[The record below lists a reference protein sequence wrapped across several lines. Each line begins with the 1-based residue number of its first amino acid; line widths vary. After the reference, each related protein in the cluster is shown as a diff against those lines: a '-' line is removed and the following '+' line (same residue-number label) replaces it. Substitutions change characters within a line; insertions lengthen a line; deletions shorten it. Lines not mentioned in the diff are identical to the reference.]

1 MTIIRKREGDNG
13 GCCNPY
19 SELQLEIER
28 VDQTAIDA
36 KTMANNAEA
45 TINANMDKIN
55 DAIAIAPQVE
65 TNTANISQHENRIN
79 TNTTNIN
86 KNTIDIQEQDKD
98 ITALKTKTIQN
109 ENRINTNTININEN
123 TIDIQKQGEDIVAL
137 KTKTNEN
144 ENRINT
150 NTTNINKN
158 TIDIQEQGK
167 DITALKTKTNN
178 NSAAIETLEDEV
190 GPETVSG
197 TIQYRLKD
205 IDTKLP
211 TAIKEVEMIADAST
225 VTHKATHISG
235 TAESDALPVVSRDQA
250 GIMSASVY
258 AAMEDVIANNT
269 SRISI
274 LEQSAL
280 TYDISGLVSADPTN
294 AEISAAFHQ
303 KYPNIPIQPGIRVA
317 DYNNAHFWQY
327 GNNMWILLTQINIQT
342 ATNDSL
348 GIVKGSNTN
357 GKVFVE
363 TDGSMSLK
371 GYDALVSKD
380 ATHDSKISTLE
391 TGLGNANARID
402 ATNTNVA
409 NNAQDI
415 ATANGNISTNT
426 NDISGLKGKMT
437 TAEGQ
442 IATHETK
449 INQNTQNINGLSN
462 DISGLED
469 RISTA
474 EGQIATNETKIN
486 QNTQSINGLTTDV
499 NGLKSRMSTA
509 EGQISTNEA
518 NINQHTQSI
527 NGLTTDVN
535 GLKTS
540 KQDKL
545 IAGTGI
551 SIASDGKTISVEGP
565 VEPQRIAINTYQQ
578 LKNAISTMKVGD
590 RLTGDL
596 IANSGTS
603 GSVKGLGFFDFEKQD
618 EASKLG
624 GGMTKSIVF
633 KRHRSSVM
641 QGNLPNYT
649 TAQDGFNLGDLFRIN
664 LTTQILIQGGCAFKV
679 ENGQVKFDA
688 SLSATNPQITFT
700 ESGNLIYINVFWL
713 KY

>member
-1 MTIIRKREGDNG
+1 MTVIRKRTGDKG
-13 GCCNPY
+13 GCCSPY

-45 TINANMDKIN
+45 TVNANMDKIN
-55 DAIAIAPQVE
+55 DAIAIVPQVE
-65 TNTANISQHENRIN
+65 TNTTNISQHENRIN

-98 ITALKTKTIQN
+98 IIALKTKTIQN
-109 ENRINTNTININEN
+109 ENRINTNIININEN
-123 TIDIQKQGEDIVAL
+123 TIDIQKQSEDIV
-137 KTKTNEN
+137 
-144 ENRINT
+144 
-150 NTTNINKN
+150 
-158 TIDIQEQGK
+158 
-167 DITALKTKTNN
+167 ALKTKTNN
-178 NSAAIETLEDEV
+178 NSAAIKTLEDEV
-190 GPETVSG
+190 GSETVAG
-197 TIQYRLKD
+197 TIQYRLQN

-235 TAESDALPVVSRDQA
+235 TAESDALPVVSREQA

-269 SRISI
+269 SRISV

-303 KYPNIPIQPGIRVA
+303 KYPSIPIQPGIRVA

-348 GIVKGSNTN
+348 GIVKGSNTD

-391 TGLGNANARID
+391 TELSNTNARID

-415 ATANGNISTNT
+415 VTANGNISANAD
-426 NDISGLKGKMT
+426 DINGLKGRMA

-442 IATHETK
+442 IATH
-449 INQNTQNINGLSN
+449 
-462 DISGLED
+462 
-469 RISTA
+469 
-474 EGQIATNETKIN
+474 ETKIN

-499 NGLKSRMSTA
+499 NGLKSRISTA
-509 EGQISTNEA
+509 ESQISTNET
-518 NINQHTQSI
+518 NINQHTQNI

-551 SIASDGKTISVEGP
+551 EIASDGKTISVERA
-565 VEPQRIAINTYQQ
+565 VEPQRIAINTYDQ
-578 LKNAISTMKVGD
+578 LKNAINNMTVGD
-590 RLTGDL
+590 RLTGEA
-596 IANSGTS
+596 IAKTGTS
-603 GSVKGLGFFDFEKQD
+603 GSVKGLAFFDLEKITD
-618 EASKLG
+618 VVKLG
-624 GGMTKSIVF
+624 TGIPKSVIYR
-633 KRHRSSVM
+633 RHRSSVL
-641 QGNLPNYT
+641 QGNLPHYT
-649 TAQDGFNLGDLFRIN
+649 TASESDNLGEVIDIDLA
-664 LTTQILIQGGCAFKV
+664 TQINIHGGCAFDIV
-679 ENGQVKFDA
+679 NGKIEFNSQITP
-688 SLSATNPQITFT
+688 SNPHITFT
-700 ESGNLIYINVFWL
+700 SSDNLAFIKVYWL

>member
-1 MTIIRKREGDNG
+1 MTVIRKRTGDNG
-13 GCCNPY
+13 GCCSPY

-28 VDQTAIDA
+28 VDQTAIEA
-36 KTMANNAEA
+36 KTTANNAKA
-45 TINANMDKIN
+45 TINANMGKVN
-55 DAIAIAPQVE
+55 EAIVIVPQVE
-65 TNTANISQHENRIN
+65 TNTTNISQHENRIN

-86 KNTIDIQEQDKD
+86 KNTIDIQEQGKD
-98 ITALKTKTIQN
+98 IAALKTKTIQ
-109 ENRINTNTININEN
+109 
-123 TIDIQKQGEDIVAL
+123 
-137 KTKTNEN
+137 N

-190 GPETVSG
+190 GPETVAG
-197 TIQYRLKD
+197 TIQYRLKN
-205 IDTKLP
+205 IDSKLP

-235 TAESDALPVVSRDQA
+235 TAESDALPVVSREQA

-269 SRISI
+269 SRISV

-348 GIVKGSNTN
+348 GIVKGSDTD

-371 GYDALVSKD
+371 GYDALVAKD
-380 ATHDSKISTLE
+380 ATHDSRISTLE

-402 ATNTNVA
+402 ATNTNVT

-415 ATANGNISTNT
+415 TTANGNISTNT
-426 NDISGLKGKMT
+426 NDINGLKGRMA
-437 TAEGQ
+437 TAEEQ
-442 IATHETK
+442 IATHDTK
-449 INQNTQNINGLSN
+449 IT
-462 DISGLED
+462 
-469 RISTA
+469 
-474 EGQIATNETKIN
+474 
-486 QNTQSINGLTTDV
+486 QNTQSINGLSTDI

-509 EGQISTNEA
+509 EGQISTNETNIDQHTQSINELSTDINGLKSRMSTA
-518 NINQHTQSI
+518 EGQISTNETNINQHTQSI
-527 NGLTTDVN
+527 NGLTTNVN

-545 IAGTGI
+545 TAGKGITIVNGVISAKRSIYQGSFIDLFEKTSSYIRVKQDFEIEYINISGNSLDRVYSTQKICKQDFLANRTMYYFASVKSDYGSGYILYRTDTNKI
-551 SIASDGKTISVEGP
+551 SIYISGQQITE
-565 VEPQRIAINTYQQ
+565 ETLNTYQI
-578 LKNAISTMKVGD
+578 KTD
-590 RLTGDL
+590 
-596 IANSGTS
+596 SGN
-603 GSVKGLGFFDFEKQD
+603 VDF
-618 EASKLG
+618 
-624 GGMTKSIVF
+624 T
-633 KRHRSSVM
+633 HTH
-641 QGNLPNYT
+641 Y
-649 TAQDGFNLGDLFRIN
+649 FRIW
-664 LTTQILIQGGCAFKV
+664 T
-679 ENGQVKFDA
+679 
-688 SLSATNPQITFT
+688 
-700 ESGNLIYINVFWL
+700 
-713 KY
+713 

>member
-1 MTIIRKREGDNG
+1 MTVIRKRSGDKG

-36 KTMANNAEA
+36 KTIANNAEA
-45 TINANMDKIN
+45 TINANMGKIN

-65 TNTANISQHENRIN
+65 TNTANISQHEDRIN

-109 ENRINTNTININEN
+109 ENRINTNTININNN
-123 TIDIQKQGEDIVAL
+123 TIDIQEHGEDIIAL

-158 TIDIQEQGK
+158 TMDIQKQSE
-167 DITALKTKTNN
+167 DIVSLKTKTNN
-178 NSAAIETLEDEV
+178 NSAAIEALEDEV
-190 GPETVSG
+190 GPETVAG
-197 TIQYRLKD
+197 TIQYRLKN

-211 TAIKEVEMIADAST
+211 TAIKEVEMVADAST

-235 TAESDALPVVSRDQA
+235 TAESDALPVVSRTQA

-269 SRISI
+269 SRISV

-294 AEISAAFHQ
+294 AEISAAFQQ

-348 GIVKGSNTN
+348 GIVKGSNTD

-380 ATHDSKISTLE
+380 ATHDSKINTLE
-391 TGLGNANARID
+391 VGLGNANARID

-409 NNAQDI
+409 NNAADI
-415 ATANGNISTNT
+415 VAANGNISTNT
-426 NDISGLKGKMT
+426 NDINGLKGRMA
-437 TAEGQ
+437 TAEEQ
-442 IATHETK
+442 IATHDTK
-449 INQNTQNINGLSN
+449 INQHTQSINGLST
-462 DISGLED
+462 DINGLNS
-469 RISTA
+469 RMSTA
-474 EGQIATNETKIN
+474 EGQISTNETNIN
-486 QNTQSINGLTTDV
+486 QHTQSINGLSTDV

-509 EGQISTNEA
+509 EGQISTNET

-527 NGLTTDVN
+527 NGLSTDIN

-551 SIASDGKTISVEGP
+551 SIASDGKTISIKGP
-565 VEPQRIAINTYQQ
+565 VEQIVINTYDK
-578 LKNAISTMKVGD
+578 LKNAISTMAVGD
-590 RLTGDL
+590 RLTGDM
-596 IANSGTS
+596 IGTTGDS
-603 GSVKGLGFFDFEKQD
+603 GSALGLSFFDFEKVG
-618 EASKLG
+618 EATNLPSG
-624 GGMTKSIVF
+624 RTASVVYR
-633 KRHRSSVM
+633 RHRCSVL
-641 QGNLPNYT
+641 QGNLPNYIT
-649 TAQDGFNLGDLFRIN
+649 DREMNNLGDLFRIDVGS
-664 LTTQILIQGGCAFKV
+664 QIVVHGGCAFNV
-679 ENGQVKFDA
+679 VNGKITFNSRVTVSD
-688 SLSATNPQITFT
+688 PQITFM
-700 ESGNLIYINVFWL
+700 SSQSLVFINAYWL

>member
-1 MTIIRKREGDNG
+1 MTIIRKREGDKG

-36 KTMANNAEA
+36 KTTANNAEA
-45 TINANMDKIN
+45 TVNANMDKIN
-55 DAIAIAPQVE
+55 DAIAIVPQVE

-98 ITALKTKTIQN
+98 ITALKAKTNEN
-109 ENRINTNTININEN
+109 ENRINTNTTNISKN
-123 TIDIQKQGEDIVAL
+123 TNDIQKQSEDIVAL

-144 ENRINT
+144 ENRVNT

-158 TIDIQEQGK
+158 TNDIQKQSE
-167 DITALKTKTNN
+167 DIVALKTKTND
-178 NSAAIETLEDEV
+178 NSAAIEALEDEV
-190 GPETVSG
+190 GPETVAG
-197 TIQYRLKD
+197 TIQYRLKN

-269 SRISI
+269 SRISV

-294 AEISAAFHQ
+294 AEISAAFQQ

-327 GNNMWILLTQINIQT
+327 GNNMWILLTQIDVQV
-342 ATNDSL
+342 ATNQSL
-348 GIVKGSNTN
+348 GVVKGSDTD

-371 GYDALVSKD
+371 GYDALVAKD

-391 TGLGNANARID
+391 SGLGNANARID

-415 ATANGNISTNT
+415 ISANNEIATNT
-426 NDISGLKGKMT
+426 NDISGLKGRMA

-449 INQNTQNINGLSN
+449 INQNTQSINGLTT
-462 DISGLED
+462 DIDNLES
-469 RISTA
+469 RMSTA
-474 EGQIATNETKIN
+474 EGQISTNETNIN
-486 QNTQSINGLTTDV
+486 QHTQSINGLTTDV

-509 EGQISTNEA
+509 EGQISTNET
-518 NINQHTQSI
+518 NINQHTQNI

-551 SIASDGKTISVEGP
+551 SIASDGKTISIE
-565 VEPQRIAINTYQQ
+565 EPQQRIAINTYAQ
-578 LKNAISTMKVGD
+578 LKNTLNNMAVGD

-596 IANSGTS
+596 LANSGTS
-603 GSVKGLGFFDFEKQD
+603 GSVKGLGFFDFEKTD
-618 EASKLG
+618 EASLLG
-624 GGMTKSIVF
+624 NGVTKSIVF
-633 KRHRSSVM
+633 KRHRSSVL
-641 QGNLPNYT
+641 QGNLPNYS
-649 TAQDGFNLGDLFRIN
+649 TAQNGGNLGDLFRID
-664 LTTQILIQGGCAFKV
+664 LTSQIVIQGGCAFKV
-679 ENGQVKFDA
+679 ENNQVVFDA
-688 SLSATNPQITFT
+688 RLSASNPQITFT
-700 ESGNLIYINVFWL
+700 ESDNLIYINVFWL

>member
-1 MTIIRKREGDNG
+1 MTVIRKRSGDKG

-36 KTMANNAEA
+36 KTIANNAEA
-45 TINANMDKIN
+45 TVNANMGKIN

-109 ENRINTNTININEN
+109 ENRINTNTNNINKN
-123 TIDIQKQGEDIVAL
+123 TTDIQKQSEDIVAL
-137 KTKTNEN
+137 KTKTN
-144 ENRINT
+144 
-150 NTTNINKN
+150 
-158 TIDIQEQGK
+158 D
-167 DITALKTKTNN
+167 
-178 NSAAIETLEDEV
+178 NSAAIEVLEDEV
-190 GPETVSG
+190 GPETVAG
-197 TIQYRLKD
+197 TIQYRLKN
-205 IDTKLP
+205 IDAKLP

-235 TAESDALPVVSRDQA
+235 TAESDALPVVSRTQA

-294 AEISAAFHQ
+294 AEISAAFQQ

-348 GIVKGSNTN
+348 GIVKGSNTD

-380 ATHDSKISTLE
+380 ATHDSKINTLE
-391 TGLGNANARID
+391 VGLGNANARID

-409 NNAQDI
+409 NNAADI
-415 ATANGNISTNT
+415 VTANGNISTNT
-426 NDISGLKGKMT
+426 NDINGLKGRMA
-437 TAEGQ
+437 TAEEQ
-442 IATHETK
+442 IATHDTK
-449 INQNTQNINGLSN
+449 INQHTQS
-462 DISGLED
+462 ISGL
-469 RISTA
+469 S
-474 EGQIATNETKIN
+474 
-486 QNTQSINGLTTDV
+486 TDV

-509 EGQISTNEA
+509 EGQISTNET

-527 NGLTTDVN
+527 NGLSTDVN

-545 IAGTGI
+545 IAGDGI
-551 SIASDGKTISVEGP
+551 AIASDGKTISTIPTGLKPYAGNLNDIVFFENNFKTFK
-565 VEPQRIAINTYQQ
+565 I
-578 LKNAISTMKVGD
+578 LKNCVVQIISGGDYYFVHLYKMTVRARADQSNLNDMTFYATADGSYNKKVTLFAPAYEGGE
-590 RLTGDL
+590 LTIG
-596 IANSGTS
+596 IGSSGT
-603 GSVKGLGFFDFEKQD
+603 G
-618 EASKLG
+618 
-624 GGMTKSIVF
+624 I
-633 KRHRSSVM
+633 SSC
-641 QGNLPNYT
+641 Q
-649 TAQDGFNLGDLFRIN
+649 
-664 LTTQILIQGGCAFKV
+664 
-679 ENGQVKFDA
+679 
-688 SLSATNPQITFT
+688 QITTDDFVSPST
-700 ESGNLIYINVFWL
+700 YAYRILY
-713 KY
+713 

>member
-1 MTIIRKREGDNG
+1 MTVIRKRSGDKG

-36 KTMANNAEA
+36 KTIANNAEA
-45 TINANMDKIN
+45 TVNANMGKIN

-98 ITALKTKTIQN
+98 ITALKTKTIEN
-109 ENRINTNTININEN
+109 ENRINTNTTNINKN
-123 TIDIQKQGEDIVAL
+123 TTDIQKQGEDIVAL

-158 TIDIQEQGK
+158 TTDIQKQGE
-167 DITALKTKTNN
+167 DIVALKTKTND
-178 NSAAIETLEDEV
+178 NSAAIEVLEDEV
-190 GPETVSG
+190 GPETVAG
-197 TIQYRLKD
+197 TIQYRLKN

-211 TAIKEVEMIADAST
+211 TAIKEVEMVADAST

-235 TAESDALPVVSRDQA
+235 TAESDALPVVSRTQA

-294 AEISAAFHQ
+294 AEISAAFQQ

-348 GIVKGSNTN
+348 GIVKGSDTD

-380 ATHDSKISTLE
+380 ATHDSKINTLE
-391 TGLGNANARID
+391 VGLGNANARID

-409 NNAQDI
+409 NNAADI
-415 ATANGNISTNT
+415 VAANGNISTNT
-426 NDISGLKGKMT
+426 NDINDLKGRMA
-437 TAEGQ
+437 TAEEQ
-442 IATHETK
+442 IATHDTK
-449 INQNTQNINGLSN
+449 IT
-462 DISGLED
+462 
-469 RISTA
+469 
-474 EGQIATNETKIN
+474 
-486 QNTQSINGLTTDV
+486 QNTQSINGLSTDV

-509 EGQISTNEA
+509 EGQISTNETNINQHTQSINELSTDVNGLKSRMSTA
-518 NINQHTQSI
+518 EGQISTNETNINQHTQSI
-527 NGLTTDVN
+527 NGLSTDVN

-540 KQDKL
+540 KQNKL
-545 IAGTGI
+545 TAGENILIKNDVI
-551 SIASDGKTISVEGP
+551 SATIPVGKTVYTGSFVNLFEKTSDSI
-565 VEPQRIAINTYQQ
+565 R
-578 LKNAISTMKVGD
+578 LKKDIDIEFIWIGGNFVSKGTVSLKKFEQSALPNRTMIY
-590 RLTGDL
+590 LC
-596 IANSGTS
+596 
-603 GSVKGLGFFDFEKQD
+603 SVKTDKGSADILYRYD
-618 EASKLG
+618 
-624 GGMTKSIVF
+624 
-633 KRHRSSVM
+633 
-641 QGNLPNYT
+641 
-649 TAQDGFNLGDLFRIN
+649 
-664 LTTQILIQGGCAFKV
+664 TQ
-679 ENGQVKFDA
+679 
-688 SLSATNPQITFT
+688 SLSLTIGSNKIEESAFNDYQIKT
-700 ESGNLIYINVFWL
+700 ESGNVIIDKTAYFRVFA
-713 KY
+713 

>member
-1 MTIIRKREGDNG
+1 MTVIRKRTGDKG
-13 GCCNPY
+13 GCCDPI

-36 KTMANNAEA
+36 KTTANNAEA
-45 TINANMDKIN
+45 TVNANMDKIN

-79 TNTTNIN
+79 TNTTSIN
-86 KNTIDIQEQDKD
+86 KNTIDIQEQSKD
-98 ITALKTKTIQN
+98 IAALKTKTIQN

-123 TIDIQKQGEDIVAL
+123 TIDIQEQGEDIVAL

-158 TIDIQEQGK
+158 TIDIQEQSK
-167 DITALKTKTNN
+167 DIAALKTKTNN

-190 GPETVSG
+190 GPETVAG
-197 TIQYRLKD
+197 TIQYRLQN

-211 TAIKEVEMIADAST
+211 TAIKEVEIVTDAST

-235 TAESDALPVVSRDQA
+235 TTESDALPVVSREQA

-258 AAMEDVIANNT
+258 SAMEDVIANNT

-294 AEISAAFHQ
+294 AEISAAFQQ
-303 KYPNIPIQPGIRVA
+303 KYPNIPIQPGVRVA

-348 GIVKGSNTN
+348 GIVKGSDTD

-391 TGLGNANARID
+391 TGLSNANARID

-426 NDISGLKGKMT
+426 NDINGVKNRMDT
-437 TAEGQ
+437 VEGQ

-449 INQNTQNINGLSN
+449 IT
-462 DISGLED
+462 
-469 RISTA
+469 
-474 EGQIATNETKIN
+474 
-486 QNTQSINGLTTDV
+486 QNTQSINGLSTDV
-499 NGLKSRMSTA
+499 NGLKSRMSTAEDQISTNETNITQNTQSINGLSTDVKGLKSRMSTA
-509 EGQISTNEA
+509 EGQISTNET

-527 NGLTTDVN
+527 NGLSTDVN

-545 IAGTGI
+545 IAGEGI
-551 SIASDGKTISVEGP
+551 AIASDGKTISITDTGPKPYAGNLSDIIFFENNFKTFKILKNCVVQIISGSDYYFLHLYKMTLRARADQSNLSSITFYATADGSYNKKVTLYVPAYEGG
-565 VEPQRIAINTYQQ
+565 ELTIGIGSSSNGLSQYQQ
-578 LKNAISTMKVGD
+578 IATDDFVNPSTNAYRVLIS
-590 RLTGDL
+590 
-596 IANSGTS
+596 
-603 GSVKGLGFFDFEKQD
+603 
-618 EASKLG
+618 
-624 GGMTKSIVF
+624 
-633 KRHRSSVM
+633 
-641 QGNLPNYT
+641 
-649 TAQDGFNLGDLFRIN
+649 
-664 LTTQILIQGGCAFKV
+664 
-679 ENGQVKFDA
+679 
-688 SLSATNPQITFT
+688 
-700 ESGNLIYINVFWL
+700 
-713 KY
+713 

>member
-1 MTIIRKREGDNG
+1 MTVIRKRTGDKG
-13 GCCNPY
+13 GCCDPI

-36 KTMANNAEA
+36 KTIANNAEA
-45 TINANMDKIN
+45 TINANMGKIN

-86 KNTIDIQEQDKD
+86 KNT
-98 ITALKTKTIQN
+98 T
-109 ENRINTNTININEN
+109 
-123 TIDIQKQGEDIVAL
+123 DIQKQSEDIVAL
-137 KTKTNEN
+137 KTKTN
-144 ENRINT
+144 
-150 NTTNINKN
+150 
-158 TIDIQEQGK
+158 D
-167 DITALKTKTNN
+167 
-178 NSAAIETLEDEV
+178 NSAAIEALEDEV
-190 GPETVSG
+190 GPETVAG
-197 TIQYRLKD
+197 TIQYRLKN

-235 TAESDALPVVSRDQA
+235 TAESDALPVVSRTQA

-269 SRISI
+269 SRISV

-294 AEISAAFHQ
+294 AEISAAFQQ

-348 GIVKGSNTN
+348 GIVKGSNTD

-380 ATHDSKISTLE
+380 ATHDSKINTLE
-391 TGLGNANARID
+391 VGLGNANARID

-409 NNAQDI
+409 NNAADI
-415 ATANGNISTNT
+415 VTANGNISTNT
-426 NDISGLKGKMT
+426 NDINGLKGRMA
-437 TAEGQ
+437 TAEEQ
-442 IATHETK
+442 IATHNTK
-449 INQNTQNINGLSN
+449 INQH
-462 DISGLED
+462 
-469 RISTA
+469 
-474 EGQIATNETKIN
+474 
-486 QNTQSINGLTTDV
+486 TQSINGLSTDI
-499 NGLKSRMSTA
+499 NGLNSRMSTA
-509 EGQISTNEA
+509 EGQISTNET

-527 NGLTTDVN
+527 NGLSTDVN

-551 SIASDGKTISVEGP
+551 AIASDGKTISTIGGGLNVYTGS
-565 VEPQRIAINTYQQ
+565 IN
-578 LKNAISTMKVGD
+578 
-590 RLTGDL
+590 DL
-596 IANSGTS
+596 ISFTS
-603 GSVKGLGFFDFEKQD
+603 TKIFEIKKSFVFQVFMGFDCVSVFLPKSKYVSTEDLPSIKFYFPKFDNRYAITLWFLNGSVGVSVDS
-618 EASKLG
+618 ASQELQY
-624 GGMTKSIVF
+624 M
-633 KRHRSSVM
+633 
-641 QGNLPNYT
+641 
-649 TAQDGFNLGDLFRIN
+649 
-664 LTTQILIQGGCAFKV
+664 TQITTETINYSQ
-679 ENGQVKFDA
+679 ENRYRILTQ
-688 SLSATNPQITFT
+688 
-700 ESGNLIYINVFWL
+700 
-713 KY
+713 